1 MLPLKNNSIISAT
14 SEEILR
20 YAPDF
25 AKSHIEKGVEWVQNL
40 QRKALNKT
48 YGGAGQAC
56 VIANLVH
63 AGIIPKLFADT
74 APFDFMHGDTC
85 FEVKTR
91 LFNPADGILAPTYT
105 MSEAE
110 RDKARQVSKL
120 GGKYFLV
127 LLEQLSKELNQFK
140 YNGCLDFENIKFK
153 LKPSKHQD
161 PYTEP
166 SFWFWAEEVVYERD
180 TSWT

>member
-25 AKSHIEKGVEWVQNL
+25 AKPHIEKGVEWVQNL

-56 VIANLVH
+56 VIANLVR

-74 APFDFMHGDTC
+74 APFDFTLDDIC

-91 LFNPADGILAPTYT
+91 LFNQADDSLAASYT
-105 MSEAE
+105 VSEAE
-110 RDKARQVSKL
+110 RNKARQVSKL
-120 GGKYFLV
+120 GGKYYFI
-127 LLEQLSKELNQFK
+127 LLEQVSKDWNQFK
-140 YNGCLDFENIKFK
+140 FVGCLDFENIKFK

-161 PYTEP
+161 PYSEP
-166 SFWFWAEEVVYERD
+166 TFWFLAEEVDYEA
-180 TSWT
+180 S